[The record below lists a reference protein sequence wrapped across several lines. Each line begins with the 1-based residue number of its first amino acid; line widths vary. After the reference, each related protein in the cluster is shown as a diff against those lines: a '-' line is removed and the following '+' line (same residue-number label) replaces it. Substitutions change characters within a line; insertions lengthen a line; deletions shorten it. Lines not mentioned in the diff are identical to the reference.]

1 MLIQNNNIF
10 TIGSF
15 TGTYETLPVGT
26 YRLRQDARTN
36 EYYLVKVE
44 DFVIPHKLYGNFKS
58 VKRILNSF
66 SVTNKNLA
74 ALFVGIKGAGK
85 SIEAKKLCID
95 SGLPII
101 IIDAGYDDVELI
113 SFLSSPELGSCVI
126 FIDEY
131 EKLYNNRSADETIML
146 QILDGA
152 CNSHHLFIL
161 TVNSMN
167 SFNSNLIN
175 RPSRIFYRKTY
186 DGLTEDVINEVLD
199 AELINKNWKEEM
211 LSVLGR
217 FSDVTFDILMSLIRE
232 VNLYDESPTECAKL
246 MNFSPE
252 SIYVEVVQI
261 HEDGTRRECQSTTIF
276 DNNMIELRTYCSSE
290 KDSDYHWEYYK
301 PELVKRISPTTW
313 ELKDDKG
320 HHFIFTKTSK
330 IKFLF

>member
-1 MLIQNNNIF
+1 MLIQNNNMF

-26 YRLRQDARTN
+26 YRLRQDTRTN
-36 EYYLVKVE
+36 EYYLVRVE
-44 DFVIPHKLYGNFKS
+44 DFIIPHKLYGDFKN

-66 SVTNKNLA
+66 SNTNKNLA
-74 ALFVGIKGAGK
+74 ALFVGVKGAGK

-131 EKLYNNRSADETIML
+131 EKLYKDSDETIML

-175 RPSRIFYRKTY
+175 RPSRIFYRKIY

-199 AELINKNWKEEM
+199 AELINKNWKKEM
-211 LSVLGR
+211 LSVLGH
-217 FSDVTFDILMSLIRE
+217 FSDVTFDILMSLVKE
-232 VNLYDESPTECAKL
+232 VNLYNESPIECAKL

-252 SIYVEVVQI
+252 SAYVEVTQI
-261 HEDGTRRECQSTTIF
+261 HGDGTRRECGYTTIF
-276 DNNMIELRTYCSSE
+276 DRDMIELRTYDSSE
-290 KDSDYHWEYYK
+290 KNSDYEWEYYK

-320 HHFIFTKTSK
+320 HHFILTKTSK
-330 IKFLF
+330 IKFLL